1 MNILFFF
8 GLILITI
15 GLCLIF
21 FVIFSAFKIR
31 NQKQELPEKKIAS
44 FQRLVPINLAG
55 VFISFLGILVLFLVF
70 LLFII
75 LPSFLTNY

>member
-15 GLCLIF
+15 GLFLIF

-31 NQKQELPEKKIAS
+31 NQKQELQEKKIAS
-44 FQRLVPINLAG
+44 FQNLVPINLAG

-70 LLFII
+70 LL
-75 LPSFLTNY
+75 S

>member
-8 GLILITI
+8 GLILVTI

-31 NQKQELPEKKIAS
+31 NQKQELPQKKIES
-44 FQRLVPINLAG
+44 FQILVPINLAG
-55 VFISFLGILVLFLVF
+55 VFLSFLGILVLFLVF
-70 LLFII
+70 LL
-75 LPSFLTNY
+75 S

>member
-8 GLILITI
+8 GLILITT

-31 NQKQELPEKKIAS
+31 NQKQELPEKKNES

-55 VFISFLGILVLFLVF
+55 VFLSFLGILVLFLVF
-70 LLFII
+70 
-75 LPSFLTNY
+75 FLS

>member
-8 GLILITI
+8 GLMLITT

-31 NQKQELPEKKIAS
+31 NQKQELQEKKIVR

-55 VFISFLGILVLFLVF
+55 VFLSFLGILVLFLIFF
-70 LLFII
+70 L
-75 LPSFLTNY
+75 S

>member
-8 GLILITI
+8 GLILVTL

-21 FVIFSAFKIR
+21 FVIFRAFKIR
-31 NQKQELPEKKIAS
+31 NQKQELPEIKNAS

-70 LLFII
+70 LL
-75 LPSFLTNY
+75 S

>member
-31 NQKQELPEKKIAS
+31 NQKHELPEKKIAN

-55 VFISFLGILVLFLVF
+55 VFTSFLGILVLFLVF
-70 LLFII
+70 
-75 LPSFLTNY
+75 FLS

>member
-21 FVIFSAFKIR
+21 FVIISAFKIR

-70 LLFII
+70 I
-75 LPSFLTNY
+75 LS

>member
-8 GLILITI
+8 GLMLITT

-31 NQKQELPEKKIAS
+31 NQKQELQEKKIAR

-55 VFISFLGILVLFLVF
+55 VFLSFLGILVLFLIFF
-70 LLFII
+70 L
-75 LPSFLTNY
+75 S

>member
-1 MNILFFF
+1 MNVVFFF
-8 GLILITI
+8 GLILVTI

-21 FVIFSAFKIR
+21 FVIISAFKIR

-44 FQRLVPINLAG
+44 FQRLLPINLAG

-70 LLFII
+70 I
-75 LPSFLTNY
+75 LS

>member
-21 FVIFSAFKIR
+21 FVIMSAFKIR
-31 NQKQELPEKKIAS
+31 NQKEELPEKNTIS
-44 FQRLVPINLAG
+44 FQKLVPINLAG
-55 VFISFLGILVLFLVF
+55 LFISFLGILVLFIVF
-70 LLFII
+70 
-75 LPSFLTNY
+75 FLS